1 MRGKILKGIA
11 GFYYVHVEGKGLYE
25 CKAKG
30 IFRNKQIK
38 PLVGDDVT
46 LEVISEQDMTGNI
59 VSILD
64 RDNELIRPA
73 VANVSQALVIFAVKD
88 PVPNHNMLTR
98 FLIMME
104 KQDIDTI
111 ICFNKCDIASE
122 DEIELL
128 KKEYANCGHK
138 VLFISNKRGDGLEEL
153 RTLLDGKT
161 TVLAG
166 PSGVGKSTFLNSLMD
181 ENKMETGS
189 ISEKIK
195 RGKHTTRHSEIFNV
209 WENTYVFDTPG
220 FTSLYVTDMEL
231 ANLKYFFEEFTP
243 YENTCRFNGC
253 VHISEPDCKV
263 KEALDK
269 GDISRLRYDIYKEI
283 YDEIKSNKK
292 Y

>member
-1 MRGKILKGIA
+1 MQGKILKGIA
-11 GFYYVHVEGKGLYE
+11 GFYYVHAENKGIYE

-30 IFRNKQIK
+30 VFRNKQIK
-38 PLVGDDVT
+38 PLVGDNVDFD
-46 LEVISEQDMTGNI
+46 IINEQEKKGNI

-88 PVPNHNMLTR
+88 PIPNYNMLTR

-104 KQDIDTI
+104 KQSIKTT
-111 ICFNKCDIASE
+111 ICFNKSDLATNE
-122 DEIELL
+122 EMDYL
-128 KKEYANCGHK
+128 KQVYEKCGCETI
-138 VLFISNKRGDGLEEL
+138 FISNRNKEGLEKIREI
-153 RTLLDGKT
+153 LDGKT

-166 PSGVGKSTFLNSLMD
+166 PSGVGKSTLLNILMP
-181 ENKMETGS
+181 EANMETGN

-220 FTSLYVTDMEL
+220 FTSLYVTEIESQE
-231 ANLKYFFEEFTP
+231 LKYYFTEFED
-243 YENTCRFNGC
+243 YNDKCRFSGC
-253 VHISEPDCKV
+253 VHINEPDCAV
-263 KEALDK
+263 KEAVNK
-269 GDISRLRYDIYKEI
+269 GKISSLRYENYLEI
-283 YDEIKSNKK
+283 YNELKQQRK